1 VPKRD
6 VQPERDVQPNSP
18 PVPSREELFRE
29 WSVGQLADRS
39 GLSVSAL
46 HFYERKGLISSTR
59 NEGNQRKFSREMLRR
74 LAFIRASQSLGIP
87 LTEIGE
93 ALSTLPQQR
102 TPNEADW
109 AVLAE
114 GWREVLDARMGL
126 LERLRDDLTSCIGC
140 TATHAGHDST
150 KASLSS
156 SVAAFEFC
164 EAYETLTTKAFRL
177 LRWP

>member
-1 VPKRD
+1 MPKRPA
-6 VQPERDVQPNSP
+6 QPQETALPTSVRAPT
-18 PVPSREELFRE
+18 REELFRD

-59 NEGNQRKFSREMLRR
+59 NEGNQRRFSREMLRR

-114 GWREVLDARMGL
+114 GWREVLEARMGL

-140 TATHAGHDST
+140 GC
-150 KASLSS
+150 LSFERCKIVNPADRL
-156 SVAAFEFC
+156 SVEGPGARR
-164 EAYETLTTKAFRL
+164 LMPGTTQPKPR
-177 LRWP
+177 